1 MLPLDILLVTLGL
14 EGILKTRNRQKRQA
28 YLFRRKIERYL
39 TETSRS
45 PSSSEMYRSR
55 KGRSHSSLHGLDR
68 LCAAAPKAIEE
79 ADDSDQKASESAKT
93 VEKKT

>member
-1 MLPLDILLVTLGL
+1 
-14 EGILKTRNRQKRQA
+14 
-28 YLFRRKIERYL
+28 
-39 TETSRS
+39 
-45 PSSSEMYRSR
+45 MYRSR